1 MKKNVLNLLNDFRM
15 RWIGAGLFMIVAIA
29 AAYEKSNYTFS
40 LSLLGYLFPAYIFC
54 IPVLWPVYRRR
65 KIYYFIYKKAYKRY
79 QSKWKVYL
87 YFLLGLHGKLLG
99 IDIIP
104 RSKIKWIFIFSAY
117 AIGVIWLLQSNL
129 PFLIKVILILVA
141 SYKFI
146 RTINS

>member
-1 MKKNVLNLLNDFRM
+1 LYINNFLLEEITFVVHIIVVLML
-15 RWIGAGLFMIVAIA
+15 
-29 AAYEKSNYTFS
+29 
-40 LSLLGYLFPAYIFC
+40 
-54 IPVLWPVYRRR
+54 
-65 KIYYFIYKKAYKRY
+65 Y
-79 QSKWKVYL
+79 QQITGDKVRFYL

-104 RSKIKWIFIFSAY
+104 RSKINWAFIFSAY
-117 AIGVIWLLQSNL
+117 VIGLIWLLQSNL

>member
-1 MKKNVLNLLNDFRM
+1 
-15 RWIGAGLFMIVAIA
+15 
-29 AAYEKSNYTFS
+29 
-40 LSLLGYLFPAYIFC
+40 
-54 IPVLWPVYRRR
+54 
-65 KIYYFIYKKAYKRY
+65 
-79 QSKWKVYL
+79 YL

-104 RSKIKWIFIFSAY
+104 RSKIKWTFIFSAY
-117 AIGVIWLLQSNL
+117 VIGVIWLLQSSL

>member
-1 MKKNVLNLLNDFRM
+1 
-15 RWIGAGLFMIVAIA
+15 MITDKDIDIR
-29 AAYEKSNYTFS
+29 N
-40 LSLLGYLFPAYIFC
+40 
-54 IPVLWPVYRRR
+54 
-65 KIYYFIYKKAYKRY
+65 KKAYKRY

-104 RSKIKWIFIFSAY
+104 RSKIKWAFIFSAY
-117 AIGVIWLLQSNL
+117 VIGLIWLLQSNL

-141 SYKFI
+141 SYNFI